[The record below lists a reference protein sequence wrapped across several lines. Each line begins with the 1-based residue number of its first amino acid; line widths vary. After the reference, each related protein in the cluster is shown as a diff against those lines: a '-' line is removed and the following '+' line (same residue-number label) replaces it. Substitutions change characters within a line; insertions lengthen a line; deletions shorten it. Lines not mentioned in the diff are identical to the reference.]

1 MITVSSNASY
11 KNKETLFK
19 DTFWPKSNE
28 KSIVEKQGTKV
39 CLIEYNIGTSSG
51 AYELKREYASTSD
64 LITHTRTS
72 TNV

>member
-28 KSIVEKQGTKV
+28 QYIVEKQGTKV
-39 CLIEYNIGTSSG
+39 CLIE
-51 AYELKREYASTSD
+51 
-64 LITHTRTS
+64 
-72 TNV
+72 